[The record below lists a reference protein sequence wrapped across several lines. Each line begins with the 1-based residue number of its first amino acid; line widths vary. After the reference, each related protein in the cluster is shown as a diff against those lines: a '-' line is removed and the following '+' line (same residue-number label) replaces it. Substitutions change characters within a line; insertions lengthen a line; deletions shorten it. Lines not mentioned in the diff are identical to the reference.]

1 MEGQLVYRPRVE
13 TAYPDGDFPR
23 PEEEDDDEEEDMV
36 DDTVSHASVG
46 THLEL
51 TSPPGIQDSQ
61 RCRFILHRYQRIH
74 AHETSSLGR

>member
-13 TAYPDGDFPR
+13 TAYPDGDFRR
-23 PEEEDDDEEEDMV
+23 PEEEDDEEEEMV

-61 RCRFILHRYQRIH
+61 RCRLILHRYQRIH
-74 AHETSSLGR
+74 AHETFSIRR